1 MRTTAPGGGEREAE
15 ALRMLEAFVSVG
27 VKRFSV
33 TQTNLLQAK
42 VAFRPGLNVGAM
54 RIFLP
59 AAVGWMWER
68 QQNLIIRPEVVAG
81 RVLAQLDDLDGQK
94 LERIAPRAFLT
105 LETSPGNYQA
115 WLAIEGANDEQV
127 RRMVRSM
134 AVDWNASRAVRVA
147 GTPNCKPKYAPN
159 FPAVR
164 IHGLGSSVR
173 LADVSDWMPP
183 PAPVVPMPAA
193 VTVSKSPPR
202 AWPNYSMCL
211 ACAPK
216 SSSGGKQR
224 GMADFTWC
232 CIAVD
237 WGWSVEE
244 IAAKLMEVSTKAQEN
259 GPEYARKTAQWAFD
273 KVVSNPRR

>member
-1 MRTTAPGGGEREAE
+1 MRITAGGGGEHETE

-33 TQTNLLQAK
+33 TQTNLLQVK

-68 QQNLIIRPEVVAG
+68 QQNLIIRPDGAAG
-81 RVLAQLDDLDGQK
+81 HVLAQLDDLDAQK

-115 WLAIEGANDEQV
+115 WLAIEGASDDLV

-134 AVDWNASRAVRVA
+134 DVDWNASRAVRVA

-164 IHGLGSSVR
+164 IHGLGPSVR

-183 PAPVVPMPAA
+183 PAPVVPMPV

-211 ACAPK
+211 ARAPK

-224 GMADFTWC
+224 GMADFTFA
-232 CIAVD
+232 CIAAD
-237 WGWSVEE
+237 WGWSAED
-244 IAAKLMEVSTKAQEN
+244 IARKLMEVSTKAQEN
-259 GPEYARKTAQWAFD
+259 GAEYARKTAQWACD
-273 KVVSNPRR
+273 KVAMNPRRK